1 LRGAKINPRSCGER
15 SGEDAPPVRQ
25 VGSIFKKIGSR
36 YPFDTIDLFETPPKV
51 IHRHTPSVDS
61 LKKLGLAENLTS
73 ADFFYCSPDP
83 FRSEEQKDDGDS

>member
-1 LRGAKINPRSCGER
+1 
-15 SGEDAPPVRQ
+15 
-25 VGSIFKKIGSR
+25 
-36 YPFDTIDLFETPPKV
+36 
-51 IHRHTPSVDS
+51 VDS